1 MYRCLSLLDERIGTS
16 FLFMQFASSKRNP
29 RSALYASASLA
40 SASVS
45 SDLSSYVGVGTTA
58 SALQHKFLSLIG
70 VITWD
75 LANTH
80 SSPVARGR
88 RVKVFVFLC
97 CYALSRL
104 PISLP
109 FDFDLSISKPASL
122 L

>member
-1 MYRCLSLLDERIGTS
+1 
-16 FLFMQFASSKRNP
+16 ASSLKILEKLNP
-29 RSALYASASLA
+29 LVRGKQNLL
-40 SASVS
+40 
-45 SDLSSYVGVGTTA
+45 
-58 SALQHKFLSLIG
+58 HKFLSLIG